1 MLLRSRIRGC
11 LIGAA
16 LGDAWGAPVEK
27 LSPEEIRQQ
36 YGNIDSLDVEHYRYP
51 SRTHGKGFGRFTD
64 DTLMNI
70 LLCQVYQELGSHLDA
85 YSVFPLIRK
94 IYFEEIWVP
103 EYQKK
108 MPLIERLFYP
118 EKYLFLSN
126 FLASRDPRS
135 GGVGNMV
142 NCGAAMYMA
151 PVGLA
156 NAADPLGAYQEA
168 ISFAS
173 AHQTSYGLE
182 AAGVF
187 AACVAAA
194 MIEGISLEQI
204 VQNALD
210 LAKDGTKLA
219 IAAVVDIVPKMRQA
233 QDPASVLHQTLRPF
247 SPMGDD
253 LKRSPDKI
261 GQPTENYTPSR
272 LKSIEELPVALGYIL
287 LHKGD
292 FMESLKGGV
301 NSGRDTDSIGCMIG
315 AILGAWH
322 GVDAINPEYIQQLRQ
337 ANGYDLI
344 DIADQF
350 ANAVIHLHKQDSMRW
365 KCVSKARFS
374 LEQQGQSGECL

>member
-1 MLLRSRIRGC
+1 MHLRDRIRGC
-11 LIGAA
+11 LVGAA

-27 LSPEEIRQQ
+27 LSPKEIRQQ
-36 YGNIDSLDVEHYRYP
+36 YGNVDSLDVEHYRSP

-70 LLCQVYQELGSHLDA
+70 FLCQVYQELGSHLDA

-103 EYQKK
+103 EFQKK

-126 FLASRDPRS
+126 YLASRDPRS

-151 PVGLA
+151 PVGLV
-156 NAADPLGAYQEA
+156 NAGDPLGAYQEA
-168 ISFAS
+168 IAFAA

-187 AACVAAA
+187 AACVAAS
-194 MIEGISLEQI
+194 MIDGISLEQI
-204 VQNALD
+204 VQKALE
-210 LAKDGTKLA
+210 LAKDGTKMA
-219 IAAVVDIVPKMRQA
+219 IAAVVDTVPKMRRV
-233 QDPASVLHQTLRPF
+233 QDPESLLHQTLRPF

-287 LHKGD
+287 LHEGD
-292 FMESLKGGV
+292 FMEALKGGV

-315 AILGAWH
+315 AILGAWE
-322 GVDAINPEYIQQLRQ
+322 GVEAINPEYIHQLHQ

-344 DIADQF
+344 EIADRF
-350 ANAVIHLHKQDSMRW
+350 TDTVIHLHKQDSIRW
-365 KCVSKARFS
+365 NCITKARKA
-374 LEQQGQSGECL
+374 LEQQNWQGE